1 MVYFTMMNE
10 LYHQP
15 MIPEG
20 SEEGILKGL
29 YRLSG
34 PLDENAEP
42 RVHLF
47 GSGAIINESIKAQSI
62 LAEQFGIES
71 DVWSATSYKELYRD
85 ALATERRNRLHPE
98 KDPEIPY
105 INQALGKSS
114 GGVYVAATDYMK
126 MLPESIANWIPGRL
140 ISLGTDGF
148 GRSDGRDHL
157 RKFFE
162 VNADHI
168 TLAALQGLS
177 MEGEIEKEKVRKAVQ
192 ELDIDPD
199 KPDPMTA

>member
-1 MVYFTMMNE
+1 
-10 LYHQP
+10 
-15 MIPEG
+15 
-20 SEEGILKGL
+20 
-29 YRLSG
+29 
-34 PLDENAEP
+34 
-42 RVHLF
+42 
-47 GSGAIINESIKAQSI
+47 
-62 LAEQFGIES
+62 
-71 DVWSATSYKELYRD
+71 
-85 ALATERRNRLHPE
+85 
-98 KDPEIPY
+98 
-105 INQALGKSS
+105 
-114 GGVYVAATDYMK
+114 